1 MQSDMKMSVNRRSEI
16 RRNVT
21 DELRSEHRES
31 EGPISRFSIISPSRK
46 MTTMDCKNYVP
57 RIVCQLCAKNCVP
70 RIVKGVSLSNVNN
83 RELGQ
88 CARAE

>member
-1 MQSDMKMSVNRRSEI
+1 MKMKVNRRSETRLKMI
-16 RRNVT
+16 
-21 DELRSEHRES
+21 EEPRSEHRRS
-31 EGPISRFSIISPSRK
+31 EEPTSRYFTISPSRK
-46 MTTMDCKNYVP
+46 MTTMGCKNYVP

-88 CARAE
+88 